1 MQHRTP
7 KERTWRKETKENWR
21 HAKVEE
27 GENNKT
33 AGAQSFKV
41 LVRPRIWIP
50 AVTAEPSMLDRR
62 LFLDYSTLFD
72 DCKPAASLA
81 SSGCPPAG
89 LHKYS

>member
-1 MQHRTP
+1 MAEGNKGELGDRRRS
-7 KERTWRKETKENWR
+7 KRGETIKLQELR
-21 HAKVEE
+21 AL
-27 GENNKT
+27 
-33 AGAQSFKV
+33 V

-81 SSGCPPAG
+81 SSGRPPAG